1 MSTVLELLVK
11 HGYLILFFAVMAEQI
26 GLPLPS
32 VPVIIAAGALAGLH
46 EIHAVHALILAI
58 AATLLADS
66 LWFFFG
72 RRRGLAILEFL
83 AKMSLDPETYVSRAQ
98 SAYSR
103 HRSGAILVSKFVPGL
118 STIVAPLAGFS
129 RLALW
134 KFLGLDAL
142 AALMWAGAYMGLGWI
157 FRDQIELLADF
168 LRRFGLWM
176 GILAA
181 AVLALYVAM
190 KYRERRRIYRA
201 LRAQRITAHELKNKM
216 EGGERLTIVDLRNR
230 TERAQGVIPTSIALT
245 ELTTGAILEAASQS
259 EIVMYCECPN
269 EFTSAREALRLRRL
283 GIARVHPLEGGF
295 PRWRD
300 LGFPVQKIEA
310 EIEAEASR
318 LHSAPQQLLPE
329 V

>member
-1 MSTVLELLVK
+1 MATVIEMLVK
-11 HGYLILFFAVMAEQI
+11 HGYLILFLAVMAEQI

-32 VPVIIAAGALAGLH
+32 VPVIIAAGALAGFH
-46 EIHAVHALILAI
+46 QIHAVHALILAI

-72 RRRGLAILEFL
+72 RRRGVAILEFL

-103 HRSGAILVSKFVPGL
+103 HGSGAILVSKFVPGL
-118 STIVAPLAGFS
+118 SAIVPPLAGLS

-134 KFLGLDAL
+134 KFLSLDAL
-142 AALMWAGAYMGLGWI
+142 AALIWAGAYMGLGWI
-157 FRDQIELLADF
+157 FRDQIEFLADF

-181 AVLALYVAM
+181 AVLALYVVM

-201 LRAQRITAHELKNKM
+201 LRVERITAHELKNKM
-216 EGGERLTIVDLRNR
+216 ESGERLTIVDLRNR
-230 TERAQGVIPTSIALT
+230 TERAQGVIPTSIPLT
-245 ELTTGAILEAASQS
+245 EFNTGAILEAASQS
-259 EIVMYCECPN
+259 DIVMYCECPN

-283 GIARVHPLEGGF
+283 GIVRVRPLEGGF

-300 LGFPVQKIEA
+300 LGFPVER
-310 EIEAEASR
+310 IEAEASS
-318 LHSAPQQLLPE
+318 LVPPEQLLE

>member
-1 MSTVLELLVK
+1 MSTVIEMLVK
-11 HGYLILFFAVMAEQI
+11 HGYLILFLAVMAEQI

-46 EIHAVHALILAI
+46 QLHAVHALISAI
-58 AATLLADS
+58 VATLLADS

-72 RRRGLAILEFL
+72 RRRGVAILEFL
-83 AKMSLDPETYVSRAQ
+83 AKMSLDPETYVTKAQ

-103 HRSGAILVSKFVPGL
+103 HDSGAILVSKFVPGL
-118 STIVAPLAGFS
+118 GTIVPPLAGFS

-134 KFLGLDAL
+134 KFLSLDAL
-142 AALMWAGAYMGLGWI
+142 AALMWAGAYMGLGWV

-176 GILAA
+176 GMLAA
-181 AVLALYVAM
+181 AVLALFVAM

-201 LRAQRITAHELKNKM
+201 LRVQRITAHELKKKM
-216 EGGERLTIVDLRNR
+216 ANGEPLTIVDLRNR

-245 ELTTGAILEAASQS
+245 ELTPGAILEAASQS
-259 EIVMYCECPN
+259 DIVMYCECPN

-283 GIARVHPLEGGF
+283 GIAHVHPLEGGF

-300 LGFPVQKIEA
+300 LGFPVEKIEA
-310 EIEAEASR
+310 EIEAEPSS
-318 LHSAPQQLLPE
+318 LHSAARATSP
-329 V
+329 

>member
-1 MSTVLELLVK
+1 MSTVIEMLVK
-11 HGYLILFFAVMAEQI
+11 HGYLILFLAVMAEQI
-26 GLPLPS
+26 GLPVPS

-46 EIHAVHALILAI
+46 QIHAVHALILAV

-72 RRRGLAILEFL
+72 RRRGVAILEFL
-83 AKMSLDPETYVSRAQ
+83 AKMSLEPETYVSRAQ
-98 SAYSR
+98 SAYSG
-103 HRSGAILVSKFVPGL
+103 HHSGAILVSKFVPGL
-118 STIVAPLAGFS
+118 STIVPPLAGLS
-129 RLALW
+129 RLAFW
-134 KFLGLDAL
+134 KFLYLDAL
-142 AALMWAGAYMGLGWI
+142 AALMWAGAYTGLGWI

-181 AVLALYVAM
+181 AVLALYVVM
-190 KYRERRRIYRA
+190 KYRERRGIYRA
-201 LRAQRITAHELKNKM
+201 LRVERITAHELKDRM
-216 EGGERLTIVDLRNR
+216 ENGGRLTIIDLRHP
-230 TERAQGVIPTSIALT
+230 TERAQGVIPTSIPLT
-245 ELTTGAILEAASQS
+245 ELSSGAILETALQS
-259 EIVMYCECPN
+259 DIVMYCSCPN

-300 LGFPVQKIEA
+300 LGFPVETIEA
-310 EIEAEASR
+310 EPGSR
-318 LHSAPQQLLPE
+318 YSTPRALLSE

>member
-1 MSTVLELLVK
+1 MSNVLEMLVK
-11 HGYLILFFAVMAEQI
+11 HGYLILFLAVLTEQI

-46 EIHAVHALILAI
+46 QIHAVHALILAI

-72 RRRGLAILEFL
+72 RRRGVAILEFL

-98 SAYSR
+98 SVYSR
-103 HRSGAILVSKFVPGL
+103 HDSSAILVAKFVPGL

-157 FRDQIELLADF
+157 FRDQIELLVDF
-168 LRRFGLWM
+168 LRRFGLSM

-181 AVLALYVAM
+181 AVLALYVVL
-190 KYRERRRIYRA
+190 KYGERRRIYRA
-201 LRAQRITAHELKNKM
+201 LRAQRITAHELKSKM
-216 EGGERLTIVDLRNR
+216 ENGERLTIIDLRNR
-230 TERAQGVIPTSIALT
+230 TERAQGVIPTSMPLT
-245 ELTTGAILEAASQS
+245 ELNTGAILEAASQS
-259 EIVMYCECPN
+259 DIIMYCECPN

-283 GIARVHPLEGGF
+283 GIARVHPPEGGF

-300 LGFPVQKIEA
+300 LGFPVQKVEA
-310 EIEAEASR
+310 EIEAEPSS
-318 LHSAPQQLLPE
+318 LSSARATSS
-329 V
+329 

>member
-1 MSTVLELLVK
+1 MSTVIEMLVE
-11 HGYLILFFAVMAEQI
+11 HGYLILFLAVLAEQV

-32 VPVIIAAGALAGLH
+32 FPVIIAAGALAGLH
-46 EIHAVHALILAI
+46 QIHAFHALISTI

-72 RRRGLAILEFL
+72 RRRGVAILEFL

-103 HRSGAILVSKFVPGL
+103 HDSGAILVSKFVPGL
-118 STIVAPLAGFS
+118 STIVPPLAGFS

-134 KFLGLDAL
+134 KFLSLDAL

-168 LRRFGLWM
+168 LRRFGLGM

-181 AVLALYVAM
+181 AVLALYVVM

-216 EGGERLTIVDLRNR
+216 ENGERLTIIDLRNR
-230 TERAQGVIPTSIALT
+230 TERAQGVIPTSMPLT
-245 ELTTGAILEAASQS
+245 ELNTGAILEAASQS
-259 EIVMYCECPN
+259 DIIMYCECPN

-283 GIARVHPLEGGF
+283 GIVRVHPLEGGF
-295 PRWRD
+295 PRWQA

-310 EIEAEASR
+310 EIQAESSS
-318 LHSAPQQLLPE
+318 LHSTPEQLLPE